1 MPEEIIYLIGVLEVA
16 AVLSRQ
22 DIHRLLKQK
31 PPLVEGYIN
40 LEEQVQPNGFDLTL
54 REVALLQS
62 SGNIAVK
69 DSQRQVSDLAPLVFD
84 GLGFIDLMAGAY
96 IITYNEITH
105 LPKNIMAL
113 AMPRSSL
120 LRCGVT
126 INTAVW
132 DAGYSGR
139 SQSLMVVYNPQG
151 FRLQRNARIVQLV
164 FLRLTQ
170 ETEGYQGVYQRE
182 NI

>member
-1 MPEEIIYLIGVLEVA
+1 MA
-16 AVLSRQ
+16 AILSKQ
-22 DIHRLLKQK
+22 DIQRLLQQE
-31 PPLVEGYIN
+31 PPLVEGYVN
-40 LEEQVQPNGFDLTL
+40 LKEQVQPNGIDLTL
-54 REVALLQS
+54 RNIALLQS
-62 SGNIAVK
+62 SGKIAVM
-69 DSQRQVSDLAPLVFD
+69 DSHRLVSDLAPLVFD
-84 GLGFIDLMAGAY
+84 GLGFVDLMPGAY
-96 IITYNEITH
+96 IITYNEIVH

-113 AMPRSSL
+113 ATPRSSL

-164 FLRLTQ
+164 FLELTG
-170 ETEGYQGVYQRE
+170 ETEGYHGAYQGE
-182 NI
+182 NID